1 MALSLRSWDYYH
13 QRAFVKIKRELSVQ
27 LEGCSAVSVGV
38 GHGGWLITVTFYP
51 LSSTK
56 KFNKKIEEIHLESWR
71 LGPMKILIFF
81 LYISGYVVVQPGRRY
96 HCITPGLSQK
106 ACC

>member
-27 LEGCSAVSVGV
+27 LEGCSAVSVG
-38 GHGGWLITVTFYP
+38 HGGWLITVTFYP

-71 LGPMKILIFF
+71 LGRLDQLKF
-81 LYISGYVVVQPGRRY
+81 
-96 HCITPGLSQK
+96 
-106 ACC
+106 